1 MHMKWIMKFL
11 VAAVILAATILLTNG
26 ARNVQAHNGG
36 HPDGC
41 EEFGELASDLAGP
54 EFGQFHREVSPS
66 DPGANA
72 DMVDN
77 NGHVLCD

>member
-1 MHMKWIMKFL
+1 MHMKGFMKFI
-11 VAAVILAATILLTNG
+11 VAAVILAATVLLTLG
-26 ARNVQAHNGG
+26 GSNVQAHNGG
-36 HPDGC
+36 HRDGC
-41 EEFGELASDLAGP
+41 EEFGELASGLAGP
-54 EFGQFHREVSPS
+54 EFGQFHRELSPS